1 MRAASA
7 FSYLAE
13 QGCAISF
20 IDRTIAALALIH
32 RSERTACDAFL
43 PDADITVNDVTSLS
57 R

>member
-32 RSERTACDAFL
+32 RSERTAWDAFL
-43 PDADITVNDVTSLS
+43 PDADITENDVTSLS
-57 R
+57 I